1 MIDAWDRI
9 SNSLQSCLSP
19 GLFQLWIKPLQGC
32 LEQDTL
38 VLRAPNDFVC
48 TWVRTR
54 MLDKIQAAS
63 REVLGFDPRIELGH
77 DQGAPTA
84 PRPVAKPVAPRAPQP
99 PKRVQ
104 TRQMALPVEQG
115 LVTQTVQSW
124 RYQFDDFIVGP
135 CNQLAYVASQSFCQ
149 DLRAADQLFLC
160 SAPGLGKTH
169 LAQAIGAELA
179 RQTNRSHL
187 RVCYLSGE
195 EFSSQLVM
203 AIKAKTVE
211 QFKARFRTNVDLL
224 MLEDVHFF
232 QGKEKMQDELLNT
245 LKSLQN
251 QGRRVVLT
259 STFLPRELSDIDS
272 NLLSRF
278 AQGFMAVIDKPDYE
292 TRLEIIRA
300 KSRAAQVSVPI
311 NVAELLADRIKTDVR
326 QLESCL
332 KNIMLKARLLN
343 MDISMDLAWEIL
355 QNYKLDNPAL
365 DLERIISF
373 VCQAYG
379 FALDDLR
386 SKSRKKDR
394 VVARNT
400 AFYLARKHTDLSLAE
415 IGQRFNRK
423 HSTVIKGIAS
433 VEQEVSRQ
441 TPLGYQLSRTIQQLH
456 A

>member
-9 SNSLQSCLSP
+9 STSLQNCLSP

-48 TWVRTR
+48 TWIRTR
-54 MLDKIQAAS
+54 LLDKIQEAA
-63 REVLGFDPRIELGH
+63 RDILGFAPRIDLGPAH
-77 DQGAPTA
+77 ATPFLPTS
-84 PRPVAKPVAPRAPQP
+84 RPVVLPSEQPKPL
-99 PKRVQ
+99 Q
-104 TRQMALPVEQG
+104 TRQMALPLEQS
-115 LVTQTVQSW
+115 VAVQSVQNW
-124 RYQFDDFIVGP
+124 RYHFDDFIVGP

-149 DLRAADQLFLC
+149 DLRSADQLFLC

-169 LAQAIGAELA
+169 LAQAIGCELA
-179 RQTNRSHL
+179 RQTNKSHV

-195 EFSSQLVM
+195 EFASQLVM

-211 QFKARFRTNVDLL
+211 QFKARFRGNVDLL
-224 MLEDVHFF
+224 LLEDVHFF

-251 QGRRVVLT
+251 QGRRVVMT
-259 STFLPRELSDIDS
+259 SSFLPRELSDIDS

-278 AQGFMAVIDKPDYE
+278 SQGFLAVIDRPDYK
-292 TRLEIIRA
+292 TRLGIIQA
-300 KSRAAQVSVPI
+300 KSRAAQVSVPV

-332 KNIMLKARLLN
+332 KNIMLKAKLLDMN
-343 MDISMDLAWEIL
+343 ISMDLAWEVL
-355 QNYKLDNPAL
+355 QNYKLDSPTL
-365 DLERIISF
+365 DLDRIVSF

-379 FALDDLR
+379 LGLDELR

-394 VVARNT
+394 VIARNT
-400 AFYLARKHTDLSLAE
+400 AFYLARKHTELSLAD

-423 HSTVIKGIAS
+423 HSTVIKGIAA
-433 VEQEVSRQ
+433 VEQEVTRQ
-441 TPLGYQLSRTIQQLH
+441 TPLGHQLARTIQQLH